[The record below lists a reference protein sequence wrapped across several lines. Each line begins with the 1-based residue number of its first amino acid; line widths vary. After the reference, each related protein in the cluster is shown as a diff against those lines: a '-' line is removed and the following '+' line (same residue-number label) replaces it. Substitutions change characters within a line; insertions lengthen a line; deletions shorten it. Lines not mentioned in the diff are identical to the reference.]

1 MKRNE
6 FLTTLTGS
14 FSAACVACL
23 ASACSKEENGAP
35 SAVNK
40 PNTPSTGFS
49 INLDTELKAVNDFVA
64 RGGFIVIRKA
74 AGNAPAN
81 FLAVSS
87 ACPHAGATVEFQNST
102 SSFLCAAHGSTFSGT
117 GALVQGPATV
127 GLTKFDVEITGSTLR
142 LKNQ

>member
-14 FSAACVACL
+14 FSVACL
-23 ASACSKEENGAP
+23 ACLTNACSKDENGAP
-35 SAVNK
+35 GAVNK
-40 PNTPSTGFS
+40 PTTPSTGFT
-49 INLDTELKAVNDFVA
+49 INLESELKAVNDFVA
-64 RGGFIVIRKA
+64 KSGFIVIRKA

-87 ACPHAGATVEFQNST
+87 VCPHAGATVEYMNAT

-117 GALVQGPATV
+117 GALVQGPATQ
-127 GLTKFDVEITGSTLR
+127 GLTKLEVEITGTTLR
-142 LKNQ
+142 LKS